1 MNNQKNFIVGQVEK
15 FQSIIPPSQNMF
27 YQQFQ
32 NLDPETFIDQRKK
45 IISPMHLVT
54 WSPGNN

>member
-1 MNNQKNFIVGQVEK
+1 MNNPKTFIVRHVEK

-32 NLDPETFIDQRKK
+32 NLDPETFINQRKK
-45 IISPMHLVT
+45 NNLSDA
-54 WSPGNN
+54 PGYLESGK